1 MLYKICVGG
10 IEAYCKDLIVD
21 QEMNQYVYFISV
33 SGYQTAVKGILAN
46 LLKGS
51 MLNIEINGEI
61 YWIDRVRE
69 NYVTKIKKMPSGY
82 CHGVAIPK
90 IALPRQNGD
99 NKTDD
104 FLLLSKDPGE
114 FRKQFYRH
122 LDQKTEIPLHPSW
135 TDWLWELFKTNDW
148 IVNLHTLTGDYTGYL
163 VSIRHPELLHEI
175 TQAIQLKTSEIVNCM
190 RSNLKSITGGNNGNR
205 IKPENLS

>member
-1 MLYKICVGG
+1 MLYKIAIGG

-21 QEMNQYVYFISV
+21 QEMKQYVYFFSV

-51 MLNIEINGEI
+51 MLNIEIKGEI

-69 NYVTKIKKMPSGY
+69 NYITKVKKMPSGY
-82 CHGVAIPK
+82 CQGVAIPK
-90 IALPRQNGD
+90 MALPRQNEE

-104 FLLLSKDPGE
+104 FLLISKDPGE
-114 FRKQFYRH
+114 LRKQFYNH
-122 LDQKTEIPLHPSW
+122 LDLKTEIPLHPSW
-135 TDWLWELFKTNDW
+135 TDWLWELFKTNEW
-148 IVNLHTLTGDYTGYL
+148 MVNLETLIGDYNGYL
-163 VSIRHPELLHEI
+163 VSIHHAELLHEI
-175 TQAIQLKTSEIVNCM
+175 TQAIQLKIPEIVDCM
-190 RSNLKSITGGNNGNR
+190 RSKPKLITGGDNGNC